1 MIVLPRGVDFAGPR
15 QYAIQKSKKIDFC
28 IAYFVFICYSIRY
41 GIIALPKDS
50 FRGDKMERNIKRLLR
65 NGTYIFCAVLFLFS
79 VIEAARKEY
88 VMAGAMAAVTI
99 ILLILDLA
107 VTRQRIKGIAA
118 SVQTAVDNLSKT
130 VSSTAPWPMAE
141 VRLSDGEILWHNR
154 QLQKIL
160 NTVDSRVGVRIQ
172 TVFPDFQLDWLKAG
186 KLEAPD
192 EMQIRERRFRCLG
205 FLPKREAGSE
215 ALAQLLWVDSTDLL
229 NTRDDYLRSRP
240 VVSIILIDNYDEL
253 TNNLSD
259 SAVSTL
265 NAALNERIS
274 TWADSI
280 GGLLRKLERNRFL
293 FIFEA
298 KELFRITEGKF
309 SLLESVRE
317 VTNPNGIAATIS
329 FGVGKDGA
337 SFKENFEFAALA
349 LEMSLSRGGDQAVIK
364 DKYDFSFYGGRSVE
378 TERRSKVKSRV
389 MASSL
394 TALIQPASRVFL
406 MGHKNADADVIGA
419 ACGVVALCRSLDKK
433 VNIVVNESASSA
445 PKLLEA
451 IRADSAYADVFL
463 SGQDAMLQADAKSLL
478 IVVDTNRPDQVE
490 SRDLLES
497 MNRVAV
503 IDHHRR
509 AADYISNAALNLHEP
524 FASSA
529 SELVTELLTY
539 TVDAQTILPCELTAL
554 MAGIVLDTKNFT
566 VRVNSRTFEA
576 AAFLRYQGVD
586 PAEVK
591 RMFRNGFEETVSRY
605 RVIEAARV
613 YRGDMAIS
621 CAEEDVSRALAGQAA
636 DELLAIDGI
645 RVSFVLFRQPDAI
658 FISARSLGA
667 VNVQVILEPLGGGG
681 NAVTAGAQ
689 LKGVSMEQARDKLV
703 AAIDQYFTEA

>member
-1 MIVLPRGVDFAGPR
+1 
-15 QYAIQKSKKIDFC
+15 
-28 IAYFVFICYSIRY
+28 
-41 GIIALPKDS
+41 
-50 FRGDKMERNIKRLLR
+50 MERSIKRLLR
-65 NGTYIFCAVLFLFS
+65 NGAYIFCAVMLLFAI
-79 VIEAARKEY
+79 IETARQQYPLAA
-88 VMAGAMAAVTI
+88 AIAASAV

-107 VTRQRIKGIAA
+107 VTRLRVKEIAA
-118 SVQTAVDNLSKT
+118 NVQTAVDNLSKT
-130 VSSTAPWPMAE
+130 VSVTAPWPMAE

-154 QLQKIL
+154 QFQKAL
-160 NTVDSRVGVRIQ
+160 STADSRVGEQIGDI
-172 TVFPDFQLDWLKAG
+172 FHDFRLDWLQSG
-186 KLEAPD
+186 KQEAPD
-192 EMQIRERRFRCLG
+192 ELQIRDRRFRCLG
-205 FLPKREAGSE
+205 FLPKHTAD
-215 ALAQLLWVDSTDLL
+215 ATDVAQLLWIDSTELL
-229 NTRDDYLRSRP
+229 DTRDEFLRSRP

-259 SAVSTL
+259 SAVSNL

-274 TWADSI
+274 TWAEKI

-309 SLLESVRE
+309 SLLDSTRE
-317 VTNPNGIAATIS
+317 VTNPNGIVATIS
-329 FGVGKDGA
+329 FGVGKDGV
-337 SFKENFEFAALA
+337 SFKENYDFATLA
-349 LEMSLSRGGDQAVIK
+349 LEMALSRGGDQAVIK

-406 MGHKNADADVIGA
+406 MGHRNADADVIGA
-419 ACGVVALCRSLDKK
+419 ACGVAALCRSLGKK
-433 VNIVVNESASSA
+433 VSIVVDRDASSS
-445 PKLLEA
+445 PKLLEL
-451 IRADSAYADVFL
+451 IQADSQYKDVFL
-463 SGQDAMLQADAKSLL
+463 SGQDALLQADAKSLL

-490 SRDLLES
+490 SRSLLES
-497 MNRVAV
+497 MNQVAV

-509 AADYISNAALNLHEP
+509 AADYINNAALNLHEP

-539 TVDAQTILPCELTAL
+539 TVDAKSILPCELTAL

-586 PAEVK
+586 PADVK
-591 RMFRNGFEETVSRY
+591 RLFRNGFDETVRRY
-605 RVIEAARV
+605 RIIESARV
-613 YRGDMAIS
+613 YRDDMAIS
-621 CAEEDVSRALAGQAA
+621 CAEDDVSRALAGQAA
-636 DELLAIDGI
+636 DELLSIDGI
-645 RVSFVLFRQPDAI
+645 RVSFVLFRQADAI
-658 FISARSLGA
+658 FVSARSLGA

-689 LKGVSMEQARDKLV
+689 LRGISMDEAREKLV
-703 AAIDQYFTEA
+703 AAIDHYFAP

>member
-1 MIVLPRGVDFAGPR
+1 
-15 QYAIQKSKKIDFC
+15 
-28 IAYFVFICYSIRY
+28 
-41 GIIALPKDS
+41 
-50 FRGDKMERNIKRLLR
+50 MERSIKRLLR
-65 NGTYIFCAVLFLFS
+65 NGAYIFCAVMLLFAI
-79 VIEAARKEY
+79 IETARQQYPLAA
-88 VMAGAMAAVTI
+88 AIAASAV

-107 VTRQRIKGIAA
+107 VTRLRVKEIAA
-118 SVQTAVDNLSKT
+118 NVQTAVDNLSKT
-130 VSSTAPWPMAE
+130 VSVTAPWPMAE

-154 QLQKIL
+154 QFQKAL
-160 NTVDSRVGVRIQ
+160 STANSRVGEQIGDI
-172 TVFPDFQLDWLKAG
+172 FHDFRLDWLQSG
-186 KLEAPD
+186 KQEAPD
-192 EMQIRERRFRCLG
+192 ELQIRDRRFRCLG
-205 FLPKREAGSE
+205 FLPKHTAD
-215 ALAQLLWVDSTDLL
+215 ATDVAQLLWIDSTELL
-229 NTRDDYLRSRP
+229 DTRDEFLRSRP

-259 SAVSTL
+259 SAVSNL

-274 TWADSI
+274 TWAEKI

-309 SLLESVRE
+309 SLLDSTRE
-317 VTNPNGIAATIS
+317 VTNPNGIVATIS
-329 FGVGKDGA
+329 FGVGKDGV
-337 SFKENFEFAALA
+337 SFKENYDFATLA
-349 LEMSLSRGGDQAVIK
+349 LEMALSRGGDQAVIK

-406 MGHKNADADVIGA
+406 MGHRNADADVIGA
-419 ACGVVALCRSLDKK
+419 ACGVAALCRSLGKK
-433 VNIVVNESASSA
+433 VSIVVDRDASSS
-445 PKLLEA
+445 PKLLEL
-451 IRADSAYADVFL
+451 IQADSQYKDVFL
-463 SGQDAMLQADAKSLL
+463 SGQDALLQADAKSLL

-490 SRDLLES
+490 SRSLLES
-497 MNRVAV
+497 MNQVAV

-509 AADYISNAALNLHEP
+509 AADYINNAALNLHEP

-539 TVDAQTILPCELTAL
+539 TVDAKSILPCELTAL

-586 PAEVK
+586 PADVK
-591 RMFRNGFEETVSRY
+591 RLFRNGFDETVRRY
-605 RVIEAARV
+605 RIIESARV
-613 YRGDMAIS
+613 YRDDMAIS
-621 CAEEDVSRALAGQAA
+621 CAEDDVSRALAGQAA
-636 DELLAIDGI
+636 DELLSIDGI
-645 RVSFVLFRQPDAI
+645 RVSFVLFRQADAI
-658 FISARSLGA
+658 FVSARSLGA

-689 LKGVSMEQARDKLV
+689 LKGISMDEAREKLV
-703 AAIDQYFTEA
+703 AAIDHYFAP

>member
-1 MIVLPRGVDFAGPR
+1 
-15 QYAIQKSKKIDFC
+15 
-28 IAYFVFICYSIRY
+28 
-41 GIIALPKDS
+41 
-50 FRGDKMERNIKRLLR
+50 MERSIKRLLR
-65 NGTYIFCAVLFLFS
+65 NGAYIFCAVMLLFAI
-79 VIEAARKEY
+79 IETARQQYPLAA
-88 VMAGAMAAVTI
+88 AIAASAV

-107 VTRQRIKGIAA
+107 VTRLRVKEIAA
-118 SVQTAVDNLSKT
+118 NVQTAVDNLSKT
-130 VSSTAPWPMAE
+130 VSVTAPWPMAE

-154 QLQKIL
+154 QFQKAL
-160 NTVDSRVGVRIQ
+160 STAYSRVGEQIGDI
-172 TVFPDFQLDWLKAG
+172 FHDFHLDWLQSG
-186 KLEAPD
+186 KQEAPD
-192 EMQIRERRFRCLG
+192 ELQIRDRRFRCLG
-205 FLPKREAGSE
+205 FLPKHTAD
-215 ALAQLLWVDSTDLL
+215 ATDVAQLLWIDSTELL
-229 NTRDDYLRSRP
+229 DTRDEFLRSRP

-259 SAVSTL
+259 SAVSNL

-274 TWADSI
+274 TWAEKI

-309 SLLESVRE
+309 SLLDSTRE
-317 VTNPNGIAATIS
+317 VTNPNGIVATIS
-329 FGVGKDGA
+329 FGVGKDGV
-337 SFKENFEFAALA
+337 SFKENYDFATLA
-349 LEMSLSRGGDQAVIK
+349 LEMALSRGGDQAVIK

-406 MGHKNADADVIGA
+406 MGHRNADADVIGA
-419 ACGVVALCRSLDKK
+419 ACGVAALCRSLGKK
-433 VNIVVNESASSA
+433 VSIVVDRDASSS
-445 PKLLEA
+445 PKLLEL
-451 IRADSAYADVFL
+451 IQADSQYKDVFL
-463 SGQDAMLQADAKSLL
+463 SGQDALLQADAKSLL

-490 SRDLLES
+490 SRSLLES
-497 MNRVAV
+497 MNQVAV

-509 AADYISNAALNLHEP
+509 AADYINNAALNLHEP

-539 TVDAQTILPCELTAL
+539 TVDAKSILPCELTAL

-586 PAEVK
+586 PADVK
-591 RMFRNGFEETVSRY
+591 RLFRNGFDETVRRY
-605 RVIEAARV
+605 RIIESARV
-613 YRGDMAIS
+613 YRDDMAIS
-621 CAEEDVSRALAGQAA
+621 CAEDDVSRALAGQAA
-636 DELLAIDGI
+636 DELLSIDGI
-645 RVSFVLFRQPDAI
+645 RVSFVLFRQADAI
-658 FISARSLGA
+658 FVSARSLGA

-689 LKGVSMEQARDKLV
+689 LKGISMDEAREKLV
-703 AAIDQYFTEA
+703 AAIDHYFAP

>member
-1 MIVLPRGVDFAGPR
+1 
-15 QYAIQKSKKIDFC
+15 
-28 IAYFVFICYSIRY
+28 
-41 GIIALPKDS
+41 
-50 FRGDKMERNIKRLLR
+50 MERSIKRLFR
-65 NGTYIFCAVLFLFS
+65 NGAYIFCAVMLLFAI
-79 VIEAARKEY
+79 IETARQQYPLAA
-88 VMAGAMAAVTI
+88 AIAASAV

-107 VTRQRIKGIAA
+107 VTRLRVKEIAA
-118 SVQTAVDNLSKT
+118 NVQTAVDNLSKT
-130 VSSTAPWPMAE
+130 VSVTAPWPMAE

-154 QLQKIL
+154 QFQKAL
-160 NTVDSRVGVRIQ
+160 STAYSRVGEQIGDI
-172 TVFPDFQLDWLKAG
+172 FHDFHLDWLQSG
-186 KLEAPD
+186 KQEAPD
-192 EMQIRERRFRCLG
+192 ELQIRDRRFRCLG
-205 FLPKREAGSE
+205 FLPKHTAD
-215 ALAQLLWVDSTDLL
+215 ATDVAQLLWIDSTELL
-229 NTRDDYLRSRP
+229 DTRDEFLRSRP
-240 VVSIILIDNYDEL
+240 VVSIILIDNYDGL

-259 SAVSTL
+259 SAVSNL

-274 TWADSI
+274 TWAEKI

-309 SLLESVRE
+309 SLLDSTRE
-317 VTNPNGIAATIS
+317 VTNPNGIVATIS
-329 FGVGKDGA
+329 FGVGKDGV
-337 SFKENFEFAALA
+337 SFKENYDFATLA
-349 LEMSLSRGGDQAVIK
+349 LEMALSRGGDQAVIK

-406 MGHKNADADVIGA
+406 MGHRNADADVIGA
-419 ACGVVALCRSLDKK
+419 ACGVAALCRSLGKK
-433 VNIVVNESASSA
+433 VSIVVDRDASSS
-445 PKLLEA
+445 PKLLEL
-451 IRADSAYADVFL
+451 IQADSQYKDVFL
-463 SGQDAMLQADAKSLL
+463 SGQDALLQADAKSLL

-490 SRDLLES
+490 SRSLLES
-497 MNRVAV
+497 MNQVAV

-539 TVDAQTILPCELTAL
+539 TVDAKSILPCELTAL

-586 PAEVK
+586 PADVK
-591 RMFRNGFEETVSRY
+591 RLFRNGFDETVRRY
-605 RVIEAARV
+605 RIIESARV
-613 YRGDMAIS
+613 YRDDMAIS
-621 CAEEDVSRALAGQAA
+621 CAEDDVSRALAGQAA
-636 DELLAIDGI
+636 DELLSIDGI
-645 RVSFVLFRQPDAI
+645 RVSFVLFRQADAI
-658 FISARSLGA
+658 FVSARSLGA

-689 LKGVSMEQARDKLV
+689 LKGISMDEAREKLV
-703 AAIDQYFTEA
+703 AAIDHYFAP

>member
-1 MIVLPRGVDFAGPR
+1 
-15 QYAIQKSKKIDFC
+15 
-28 IAYFVFICYSIRY
+28 
-41 GIIALPKDS
+41 
-50 FRGDKMERNIKRLLR
+50 MERSIKRLLR
-65 NGTYIFCAVLFLFS
+65 NGAYIFCAVMLLFAI
-79 VIEAARKEY
+79 IETARQQYPLAA
-88 VMAGAMAAVTI
+88 AIAASAV

-107 VTRQRIKGIAA
+107 VTRLRVKEIAA
-118 SVQTAVDNLSKT
+118 NVQTAVDNLSKT
-130 VSSTAPWPMAE
+130 VSVTAPWPMAE

-154 QLQKIL
+154 QFQKAL
-160 NTVDSRVGVRIQ
+160 STAYSRVGEQIGDI
-172 TVFPDFQLDWLKAG
+172 FHDFRLDWLQSG
-186 KLEAPD
+186 KQEAPD
-192 EMQIRERRFRCLG
+192 ELQIRDRRFRCLG
-205 FLPKREAGSE
+205 FLPKHTAD
-215 ALAQLLWVDSTDLL
+215 ATDVAQLLWIDSTELL
-229 NTRDDYLRSRP
+229 DTRDEFLRSRP

-259 SAVSTL
+259 SAVSNL

-274 TWADSI
+274 TWAEKI

-309 SLLESVRE
+309 SLLDSTRE
-317 VTNPNGIAATIS
+317 VTNPNGIVATIS
-329 FGVGKDGA
+329 FGVGKDGV
-337 SFKENFEFAALA
+337 SFKENYDFATLA
-349 LEMSLSRGGDQAVIK
+349 LEMALSRGGDQAVIK

-406 MGHKNADADVIGA
+406 MGHRNADADVIGA
-419 ACGVVALCRSLDKK
+419 ACGVAALCRSLGKK
-433 VNIVVNESASSA
+433 VSIVVDRDASSS
-445 PKLLEA
+445 PKLLEL
-451 IRADSAYADVFL
+451 IQADSQYKDVFL
-463 SGQDAMLQADAKSLL
+463 SGQDALLQADAKSLL

-490 SRDLLES
+490 SRSLLES
-497 MNRVAV
+497 MNQVAV

-539 TVDAQTILPCELTAL
+539 TVDAKSILPCELTAL

-586 PAEVK
+586 PADVK
-591 RMFRNGFEETVSRY
+591 RLFRNGFDETVRRY
-605 RVIEAARV
+605 RIIESARV
-613 YRGDMAIS
+613 YRDDMAIS
-621 CAEEDVSRALAGQAA
+621 CAEDDVSRALAGQAA
-636 DELLAIDGI
+636 DELLSIDGI
-645 RVSFVLFRQPDAI
+645 RVSFVLFRQADAI
-658 FISARSLGA
+658 FVSARSLGA

-689 LKGVSMEQARDKLV
+689 LKGISMDEAREKLV
-703 AAIDQYFTEA
+703 AAIDHYFAP

>member
-1 MIVLPRGVDFAGPR
+1 
-15 QYAIQKSKKIDFC
+15 
-28 IAYFVFICYSIRY
+28 
-41 GIIALPKDS
+41 
-50 FRGDKMERNIKRLLR
+50 MERSVKRLLR
-65 NGTYIFCAVLFLFS
+65 NGTYIYSAVMLIFCV
-79 VIEAARKEY
+79 VEAARREY
-88 VMAGAMAAVTI
+88 AVAAAMAVSAV
-99 ILLILDLA
+99 ILMALDIA
-107 VTRQRIKGIAA
+107 VTRQRVKGIAA
-118 SVQTAVDNLSKT
+118 NVQTAVDSLSKT
-130 VSSTAPWPMAE
+130 VSSTAPWPMVE
-141 VRLSDGEILWHNR
+141 LRLPDGEILWHNR
-154 QLQKIL
+154 QFQKAL
-160 NTVDSRVGVRIQ
+160 NTVESRVGEQIGD
-172 TVFPDFQLDWLKAG
+172 VFRDFNLDWLQSG
-186 KLEAPD
+186 KLEAPN
-192 EMQIRERRFRCLG
+192 EQQIRERRFRCLG
-205 FLPKREAGSE
+205 FMPKRESGAE
-215 ALAQLLWVDSTDLL
+215 AVAQLLWIDSTELL
-229 NTRDDYLRSRP
+229 ATRDEYLRSRP

-259 SAVSTL
+259 SAVSNL

-274 TWADSI
+274 AWAEKI

-293 FIFEA
+293 FIFES

-309 SLLESVRE
+309 SLLDSTRE

-329 FGVGKDGA
+329 FGVGKDGE
-337 SFKENFEFAALA
+337 SFKENFDFASLA
-349 LEMSLSRGGDQAVIK
+349 LEMALSRGGDQAVIK
-364 DKYDFSFYGGRSVE
+364 DKYDFSFYGGRAVE

-394 TALIQPASRVFL
+394 TDLIQPASRVFL
-406 MGHKNADADVIGA
+406 MGHRNADADAIGA
-419 ACGVVALCRSLDKK
+419 ACGVVALCRSLGKK
-433 VNIVVNESASSA
+433 ANIVVNETASSA
-445 PKLLEA
+445 PKLLEV
-451 IRADSAYADVFL
+451 IRADSLYKDVFL

-490 SRDLLES
+490 SPDLLES
-497 MNRVAV
+497 MNQVAV

-539 TVDAQTILPCELTAL
+539 TVDAKTILPCELLAL

-586 PAEVK
+586 PVEVK
-591 RMFRNGFEETVSRY
+591 RIFQSGFDETVRRY
-605 RVIEAARV
+605 RIIEAARV
-613 YRGDMAIS
+613 YRDEMAIA

-645 RVSFVLFRQPDAI
+645 RVSFVLFRQGDAV
-658 FISARSLGA
+658 FISARSVGT

-689 LKGVSMEQARDKLV
+689 LKNTEMTEARNRLV
-703 AAIDQYFTEA
+703 AAIDHYFEP

>member
-1 MIVLPRGVDFAGPR
+1 
-15 QYAIQKSKKIDFC
+15 
-28 IAYFVFICYSIRY
+28 
-41 GIIALPKDS
+41 
-50 FRGDKMERNIKRLLR
+50 MERSIKRLLR
-65 NGTYIFCAVLFLFS
+65 NGAYISCAVLLLFGI
-79 VIEAARKEY
+79 IEAARQQY
-88 VMAGAMAAVTI
+88 PLAAAMAAAAIV
-99 ILLILDLA
+99 LLILDLA
-107 VTRQRIKGIAA
+107 VTRLRVKSIAA
-118 SVQTAVDNLSKT
+118 NVQTAVDNLSKT
-130 VSSTAPWPMAE
+130 VSATAPWPMAE
-141 VRLSDGEILWHNR
+141 VRMSDGEILWHNR
-154 QLQKIL
+154 QFQKAL
-160 NTVDSRVGVRIQ
+160 STAESRVGEQLRD
-172 TVFPDFQLDWLKAG
+172 VFHDFRLDWLQSG
-186 KLEAPD
+186 KQEAPD
-192 EMQIRERRFRCLG
+192 ELQIRDRRFRCLG
-205 FLPKREAGSE
+205 FLPKHDTGTEAV
-215 ALAQLLWVDSTDLL
+215 AQLLWIDSTELL
-229 NTRDDYLRSRP
+229 DTRDEFLRSRP

-259 SAVSTL
+259 SAVSNL

-274 TWADSI
+274 AWAEKI

-309 SLLESVRE
+309 SLLDSTRE

-329 FGVGKDGA
+329 FGVGKDGE
-337 SFKENFEFAALA
+337 SFKDNYEYASLA
-349 LEMSLSRGGDQAVIK
+349 LEMALSRGGDQAVIK

-406 MGHKNADADVIGA
+406 MGHRNADADVIGA
-419 ACGVVALCRSLDKK
+419 ACGIVALCRSLDKK
-433 VNIVVNESASSA
+433 ASIVVDRNASSA
-445 PKLLEA
+445 PKLLEMVQ
-451 IRADSAYADVFL
+451 ADSQYKDVFL
-463 SGQDAMLQADAKSLL
+463 SGQDALLQADAKSLL

-490 SRDLLES
+490 SRNLLES
-497 MNRVAV
+497 MNQVAV

-539 TVDAQTILPCELTAL
+539 TVDAKTILPCELTAL

-586 PAEVK
+586 PADVK
-591 RMFRNGFEETVSRY
+591 RLSRIGFDETVRRY
-605 RVIEAARV
+605 RIIESARV
-613 YRGDMAIS
+613 YRDDMAIS
-621 CAEEDVSRALAGQAA
+621 CAEEGVSRALAGQAA
-636 DELLAIDGI
+636 DELLSIDGI
-645 RVSFVLFRQPDAI
+645 RVSFVLFHQGDAI

-689 LKGVSMEQARDKLV
+689 LKGVTMDAAKERLAD
-703 AAIDQYFTEA
+703 AIDHYFEG

>member
-1 MIVLPRGVDFAGPR
+1 
-15 QYAIQKSKKIDFC
+15 
-28 IAYFVFICYSIRY
+28 
-41 GIIALPKDS
+41 
-50 FRGDKMERNIKRLLR
+50 MERSIKRLLR
-65 NGTYIFCAVLFLFS
+65 NGAYISCAVLLLFGI
-79 VIEAARKEY
+79 IEAARQQY
-88 VMAGAMAAVTI
+88 PLAAAMAAAAIV
-99 ILLILDLA
+99 LLILDLA
-107 VTRQRIKGIAA
+107 VTRLRVKSIAA
-118 SVQTAVDNLSKT
+118 NVQTAVDNLSKT
-130 VSSTAPWPMAE
+130 VSATAPWPMAE
-141 VRLSDGEILWHNR
+141 VRMSDGEILWHNR
-154 QLQKIL
+154 QFQKAL
-160 NTVDSRVGVRIQ
+160 STAESRVGEQLRD
-172 TVFPDFQLDWLKAG
+172 VFHDFRLDWLQSG
-186 KLEAPD
+186 KQEAPD
-192 EMQIRERRFRCLG
+192 ELQIRDRRFRCLG
-205 FLPKREAGSE
+205 FLPKHDTGAEAV
-215 ALAQLLWVDSTDLL
+215 AQLLWIDSTELL
-229 NTRDDYLRSRP
+229 DTRDEFLRSRP

-259 SAVSTL
+259 SAVSNL

-274 TWADSI
+274 AWAEKI

-309 SLLESVRE
+309 SLLDSTRE

-329 FGVGKDGA
+329 FGVGKDGE
-337 SFKENFEFAALA
+337 SFKDNYEYASLA
-349 LEMSLSRGGDQAVIK
+349 LEMALSRGGDQAVIK

-406 MGHKNADADVIGA
+406 MGHRNADADVIGA
-419 ACGVVALCRSLDKK
+419 ACGIVALCRSLDKK
-433 VNIVVNESASSA
+433 ASIVVDRNASSA
-445 PKLLEA
+445 PKLLEMVQ
-451 IRADSAYADVFL
+451 ADSQYQDVFL
-463 SGQDAMLQADAKSLL
+463 SGQDALLQADAKSLL

-490 SRDLLES
+490 SRNLLES
-497 MNRVAV
+497 MNQVAV

-539 TVDAQTILPCELTAL
+539 TVDAKTILPCELTAL

-586 PAEVK
+586 PADVK
-591 RMFRNGFEETVSRY
+591 RLSRIGFDETVRRY
-605 RVIEAARV
+605 RIIESARV
-613 YRGDMAIS
+613 YRDDMAIS
-621 CAEEDVSRALAGQAA
+621 CAEEGVSRALAGQAA
-636 DELLAIDGI
+636 DELLSIDGI
-645 RVSFVLFRQPDAI
+645 RVSFVLFHQGDAI

-689 LKGVSMEQARDKLV
+689 LKGVTMDAAKERLAD
-703 AAIDQYFTEA
+703 AIDHYFEG